1 MTPALRR
8 IADYLASRR
17 RRELIDPAE
26 VEPSLLPHL
35 FVLSIEPDRRLLV
48 RLTGTALDRA
58 FGRSVKGHYMEEF
71 LHGHHS
77 ADVLQSFHDCA
88 ASHGAC
94 WMRQV
99 VRIKERPPRFVE
111 GVVFYIEPAL
121 LYGGLMV
128 GEVADLHAPTTF
140 EGREI

>member
-1 MTPALRR
+1 MTPALKR
-8 IADYLASRR
+8 IAEFLAARR
-17 RRELIDPAE
+17 QRALIDVAE
-26 VEPSLLPHL
+26 IDPKLLPHL
-35 FVLSIEPDRRLLV
+35 FVLSIEPDQRLQV

-58 FGRSVKGHYMEEF
+58 FGRSVKGHYLEEF

-77 ADVLQSFHDCA
+77 ADVLRSFNDCA
-88 ASHGAC
+88 ASRGAC

-99 VRIKERPPRFVE
+99 VRINERPPRFVE

-121 LYGGLMV
+121 LYGGLLV
-128 GEVADLHAPTTF
+128 GEVADIHAPTTF